1 MAIAITPFEAL
12 CGFRPLE
19 EIADNLQL
27 FPEFSNLVGKD
38 IASTFINIVKETG
51 TSSDESSVTQN
62 KAALKTVFA
71 ALMNKEQDEVT
82 KELNALV
89 QRAKGQQGTL
99 PELITRLD
107 QQYPGGDIGVF
118 SVLML
123 NYIKLAPGEAI
134 FLGANEP
141 HAYLS
146 GGVLQFKL
154 EI

>member
-19 EIADNLQL
+19 EIAENLQQY
-27 FPEFSNLVGKD
+27 PEFSNVVGHD
-38 IASTFINIVKETG
+38 VASTFISIVKQTG
-51 TSSDESSVTQN
+51 ASNDESSVAQN
-62 KAALKTVFA
+62 KAALKTLFS

-82 KELNALV
+82 KQLSTLV
-89 QRAKGQQGTL
+89 QRVKNQEGTL

-118 SVLML
+118 SVLLL

-146 GGVLQFKL
+146 GGVYST
-154 EI
+154 

>member
-19 EIADNLQL
+19 EIVGHLEQY
-27 FPEFSNLVGKD
+27 PEF
-38 IASTFINIVKETG
+38 ANIVGQDVASKFIANVKQSGHSTE
-51 TSSDESSVTQN
+51 ESSITQN
-62 KAALKTVFA
+62 KAALKTLFS
-71 ALMNKEQDEVT
+71 ALMNKEQPEIT
-82 KELNALV
+82 KQLDALV
-89 QRAKGQQGTL
+89 ERVKGQDGIL

-146 GGVLQFKL
+146 GGWWLN
-154 EI
+154 EG

>member
-19 EIADNLQL
+19 EIADHLERY
-27 FPEFSNLVGKD
+27 PEF
-38 IASTFINIVKETG
+38 ANIVGQDVASKFIATVKRSG
-51 TSSDESSVTQN
+51 HATDESNVTQN
-62 KAALKTVFA
+62 KAALKNLFS
-71 ALMNKEQDEVT
+71 ALMNNEQPIIT
-82 KELNALV
+82 KQLNSLV
-89 QRAKGQQGTL
+89 ERVKGQQGTL
-99 PELITRLD
+99 AELITRLD

-146 GGVLQFKL
+146 GGWCCKT
-154 EI
+154 